1 MQLDGTFSVTCS
13 NVDGTLTALTTSN
26 VRYGESQN
34 IITVDVTPD
43 LLPDTNT
50 YCVTIQGVH
59 SQDGLLV
66 DPNPAVCCFV
76 HGREYPA
83 FRILDRKWD
92 HYCTCYPYDCV
103 VSPCPGNP
111 LDFITSY
118 LNQPPDHIYTDTI
131 PAPGWGVFTDFESPW
146 QDLDDNYVD
155 EALGFWVVPQT
166 GNYYFWSASDDGSKT
181 FLVTDALPSHKV
193 LICNEPNWASYR
205 AWADNSPEGGGRGIP
220 PVT

>member
-34 IITVDVTPD
+34 IITVSVTPD

-76 HGREYPA
+76 HGQEYPT
-83 FRILDRKWD
+83 FRILDKKWD
-92 HYCTCYPYDCV
+92 NIQHGNV
-103 VSPCPGNP
+103 VDNFMRSAH
-111 LDFITSY
+111 Y
-118 LNQPPDHIYTDTI
+118 LNDLPDHLY
-131 PAPGWGVFTDFESPW
+131 
-146 QDLDDNYVD
+146 
-155 EALGFWVVPQT
+155 
-166 GNYYFWSASDDGSKT
+166 SD
-181 FLVTDALPSHKV
+181 
-193 LICNEPNWASYR
+193 
-205 AWADNSPEGGGRGIP
+205 
-220 PVT
+220 